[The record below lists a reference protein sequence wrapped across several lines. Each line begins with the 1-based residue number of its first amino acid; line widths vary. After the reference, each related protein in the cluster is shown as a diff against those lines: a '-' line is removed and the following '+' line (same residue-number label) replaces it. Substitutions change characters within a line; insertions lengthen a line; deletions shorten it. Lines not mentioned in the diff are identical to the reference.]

1 MGLLS
6 GPKFDPKIPFHQ
18 LPVEEQNRIEDLRH
32 KAREKEIV
40 AQMEFK
46 QKLQEHEEFIA
57 QNKAYL

>member
-1 MGLLS
+1 MGYLH
-6 GPKFDPKIPFHQ
+6 GQKFDPKIPFHE

-32 KAREKEIV
+32 KAREKELI

-46 QKLQEHEEFIA
+46 EKLKEHEEFIE